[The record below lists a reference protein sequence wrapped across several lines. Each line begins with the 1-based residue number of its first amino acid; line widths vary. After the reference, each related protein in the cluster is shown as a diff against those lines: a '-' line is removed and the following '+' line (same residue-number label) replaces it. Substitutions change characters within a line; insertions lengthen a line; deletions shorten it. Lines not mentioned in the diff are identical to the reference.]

1 MNNNNQNLTNL
12 VCEGLT
18 RQSESLNEETIAR
31 LAAIRH
37 QAVCHQRA
45 SGHARPR
52 VVSSHT
58 LAFAHS
64 HPHWGRAFLL
74 LLLLVAGMALWQ
86 LNQDS
91 DDTLDS
97 DLLSDELPLH
107 VYTDGDT
114 IPSALQQGR
123 AHNI

>member
-1 MNNNNQNLTNL
+1 
-12 VCEGLT
+12 
-18 RQSESLNEETIAR
+18 
-31 LAAIRH
+31 
-37 QAVCHQRA
+37 
-45 SGHARPR
+45 
-52 VVSSHT
+52 
-58 LAFAHS
+58 
-64 HPHWGRAFLL
+64 LL

>member
-1 MNNNNQNLTNL
+1 MNNNPQKMTAL
-12 VCEGLT
+12 VQAGLT
-18 RQSESLNEETIAR
+18 RQSQTLSADTSAR
-31 LAAIRH
+31 LATIRQRAIQR
-37 QAVCHQRA
+37 QRA

-52 VVSSHT
+52 AVSHT
-58 LAFAHS
+58 LALAHP
-64 HPHWGRAFLL
+64 HHWGRAFLM
-74 LLLLVAGMALWQ
+74 LLLLVMGMALWQ
-86 LNQDS
+86 LNQDN

-114 IPSALQQGR
+114 IPSALQQGGR